1 MSIHIPVLRA
11 GKPYYSLNKTA
22 IRHFQ
27 TGEAVAGMSLANG
40 GLIARDMQNGPAHK
54 QRIGEIPMSEMLR
67 MCKEAAV
74 LFREAELPLGEGTQT
89 GEEYIQQLSSTSGM
103 PVSLCRKNMDKITL
117 VMDGMESV
125 LGGLTRGLD
134 LTILDSGWKEVDD
147 RPLNFFCETNELG
160 AILPSNSPGV
170 HSLWIQALAMKV
182 PLILKPGSSEP
193 WSPYRIAQAFMAA
206 GMPGEAFGY
215 YPTDHSGATEIL
227 LRSGRSMLFGD
238 KNTVAPWKHDRRVQI
253 HGPGWSKVVIGAD
266 QAADWQSHLDVIET
280 SVVENGGRSCINASG
295 VWTAAN
301 GRELAD
307 ALARRF
313 AQIEARSME
322 DPDAR
327 IAAFTNK
334 KLAYLLNDMVD
345 SQLRVP
351 GAEDLTAK
359 YRESR
364 LVEKFDA
371 VFLLPTVIYCEDPQ
385 HPLASAEYL
394 FPFVSVVEQPEEQIV
409 SKMGPTLVATAIS
422 GNQRLVNQLFA
433 SPQVERLNIGAIPTM
448 RISWDQPHEGN
459 LFEHLYRQRALQVVE

>member
-1 MSIHIPVLRA
+1 MIHIPILRA
-11 GKPYYSLNKTA
+11 GKPYYSLNKTTVN
-22 IRHFQ
+22 HFQ
-27 TGEAVAGMSLANG
+27 TGEPVAEMSMANS
-40 GLIARDMQNGPAHK
+40 GLIARDMQNGPANK
-54 QRIGEIPMSEMLR
+54 QRIGDIPMADMLA
-67 MCKEAAV
+67 MCKKAAV

-89 GEEYIQQLSSTSGM
+89 GEDYIQQLSATSGM

-117 VMDGMESV
+117 VMDGMETV

-134 LTILDSGWKEVDD
+134 LSILDSGWKEVDD
-147 RPLNFFCETNELG
+147 RPLNFFCETDELG

-182 PLILKPGSSEP
+182 PLILKPGSAEP

-215 YPTDHSGATEIL
+215 YPTDHSGANEIL
-227 LRSGRSMLFGD
+227 LRSGRSMFFGD

-266 QAADWQSHLDVIET
+266 EANNWESHLDVIET

-301 GRELAD
+301 GRELAEGI
-307 ALARRF
+307 AKRF
-313 AQIEARSME
+313 ASIEARNMD

-334 KLAYLLNDMVD
+334 KLAYLLSDMLD
-345 SQLRVP
+345 NQLRTP

-364 LVEKFDA
+364 VVEAFDA
-371 VFLLPTVIYCEDPQ
+371 VFLLPTVVYCEDPQ

-394 FPFVSVVEQPEEQIV
+394 FPFVSVVELPEESLVHQ
-409 SKMGPTLVATAIS
+409 MGPTLVATAIT
-422 GNQRLVNQLFA
+422 GNQQLINQLFA
-433 SPQVERLNIGAIPTM
+433 STHVERLNIGSIPTM
-448 RISWDQPHEGN
+448 KISWDQPHEGN
-459 LFEHLYRQRALQVVE
+459 LFEHLYRQRALQVTG